1 MGSSFGSGSMQPSS
15 YLCVH
20 CIYGGHQA
28 LQSSKNPATS
38 CHICVQCVNSVQ
50 HLSGGPTDRLGQLA
64 LCPLCGHDSCSQ
76 GHSPKGPNA
85 AGCTQVLATTKNVH
99 FTATGDISPLHP
111 VTHPKSKQAQ
121 PSRALVTVYQIH
133 LKVSRGWSK
142 TYPGHP
148 S

>member
-1 MGSSFGSGSMQPSS
+1 MQPSS

-99 FTATGDISPLHP
+99 FTATGDHQPL
-111 VTHPKSKQAQ
+111 TSCNTSQIKAGTTLKSIGDSLSN
-121 PSRALVTVYQIH
+121 PSESFERLVKD
-133 LKVSRGWSK
+133 LSR
-142 TYPGHP
+142 TL
-148 S
+148 